1 MPRNGIS
8 DRLHPWSSFFF
19 GDKRIPV
26 PGQAAKSVSNFNKP
40 LQSWTEAHSWQNEV
54 WTKTM
59 LQMDT
64 QMDTQMD
71 AKELEENQGIL
82 NDPETSCQVKVGWNM
97 LKLRQL
103 QVQMESKKS
112 QVESWNILKSHMSH
126 EDFGSLSLQRVSPYS
141 CSPMLKAT
149 AANLR
154 PPGHERRFCLHPM
167 PQHPMPRCPRD
178 CVVTSVRY
186 GKNTCEQMQTTS

>member
-71 AKELEENQGIL
+71 AKELEGNQGIL

-103 QVQMESKKS
+103 QVQMESKK
-112 QVESWNILKSHMSH
+112 ESSWIVKYLEVSYVSWRFWKSLLAKGFTILLLSHAKSHRS
-126 EDFGSLSLQRVSPYS
+126 QP
-141 CSPMLKAT
+141 
-149 AANLR
+149 
-154 PPGHERRFCLHPM
+154 
-167 PQHPMPRCPRD
+167 
-178 CVVTSVRY
+178 
-186 GKNTCEQMQTTS
+186 